1 MASPTLTSIA
11 AKTKPIRSPQ
21 SLMHSA
27 VNVPV
32 SQAAAEAPPN
42 RRHAAKVAVS
52 VNGEASDSSVGTRAK
67 ASALMAEHTRPMLT
81 TRRAPNTSSAR
92 GTSGP
97 TRTVPRGKEE
107 KITPMACGP
116 TAMPAG
122 EVGRKGAGTPSAR
135 NWTKKTARL
144 PQRSMR
150 RLGPRATTSSP
161 SSSRG
166 SSSIARCGA
175 SGARASG
182 GRSVRRPSRAIG
194 RRRRV
199 GQVLQGVLS
208 VDAKCVTKLCKRV
221 HGAS

>member
-107 KITPMACGP
+107 KITPTACGP

-150 RLGPRATTSSP
+150 RLGCRVTASSP
-161 SSSRG
+161 SLSRG
-166 SSSIARCGA
+166 SSSIAEVWCQRR
-175 SGARASG
+175 SRASG
-182 GRSVRRPSRAIG
+182 GRCVRRPT
-194 RRRRV
+194 RV
-199 GQVLQGVLS
+199 RSADGAVLDKFYKGVCYKWKPNAL
-208 VDAKCVTKLCKRV
+208 
-221 HGAS
+221 